1 MRSTS
6 DKVKLNFFLIASKY
20 FYSYVL
26 ILLLFSIT
34 RSYLLTDMEYL
45 STTLDQ
51 YNIMEYTSTTLE
63 EYGIIY
69 PDATFDYITKHDYDG
84 VQITFSQENF
94 QNNCK

>member
-1 MRSTS
+1 
-6 DKVKLNFFLIASKY
+6 
-20 FYSYVL
+20 
-26 ILLLFSIT
+26 
-34 RSYLLTDMEYL
+34 MEYL